1 MSVTAKDRDL
11 TLAQNRLETLQE
23 EVERRRRQIDE
34 IRNEMHSE
42 KQKLNDKVEKE
53 RARNQE
59 IADLQITQKLEDAR
73 EIALYKQK
81 LEFMQKKIDEL
92 QKSSDEQYQKF
103 EERLSSQKADYQQEV
118 LDYQTRFAQHRDQ
131 AEAKYE
137 GKRRQF
143 KEQEQALLRQLAE
156 SSKERAILEEK
167 LSSLLSRRDENKGKS
182 ETEISSL
189 KDSIAALN
197 EQISRERDAYLQE
210 NDKLKAQ
217 MQDQERQLQ
226 DVSAAYERDRALWE
240 NKFTFLEQNRD

>member
-1 MSVTAKDRDL
+1 L
-11 TLAQNRLETLQE
+11 
-23 EVERRRRQIDE
+23 
-34 IRNEMHSE
+34 HSE

-143 KEQEQALLRQLAE
+143 KEQEQALLR
-156 SSKERAILEEK
+156 
-167 LSSLLSRRDENKGKS
+167 
-182 ETEISSL
+182 
-189 KDSIAALN
+189 
-197 EQISRERDAYLQE
+197 
-210 NDKLKAQ
+210 
-217 MQDQERQLQ
+217 
-226 DVSAAYERDRALWE
+226 
-240 NKFTFLEQNRD
+240 